1 MFLVKEGGL
10 PCSGLPHRF
19 LRGLGLQAGLCSF
32 QEPVGYQGLRAA
44 VEMAGGGSG
53 DAEAQRKKVEEGYLG
68 CRSAGEGTPKPT
80 FELLFSY
87 F

>member
-1 MFLVKEGGL
+1 MCLVKEGGL

-19 LRGLGLQAGLCSF
+19 LRGLGRQAGLCSF
-32 QEPVGYQGLRAA
+32 QEPVGYQGLTAA
-44 VEMAGGGSG
+44 VEMAGGGQGRRRGAAQEGREGLSG
-53 DAEAQRKKVEEGYLG
+53 MQERRGGDPE
-68 CRSAGEGTPKPT
+68 PT